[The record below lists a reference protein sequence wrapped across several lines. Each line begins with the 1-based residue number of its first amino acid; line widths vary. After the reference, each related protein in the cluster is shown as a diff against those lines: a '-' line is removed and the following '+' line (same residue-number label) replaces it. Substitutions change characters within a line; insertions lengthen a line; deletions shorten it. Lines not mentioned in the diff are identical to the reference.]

1 MVVQAMIMRKMNS
14 DNEPDRIPVQPEP
27 AEMSSKELV
36 LQACARTGIFTEES
50 LAFQKKILERSGLGQ
65 KTYFPKAL
73 MQVPFSK
80 AMSEARKE
88 SEAAIFGA
96 IDELLEKTGTKPR
109 DIGIVV
115 VNSSLFN
122 PLPSLSAAIVNRYR
136 LRENILS
143 YNLGGMGCS
152 AGLVSVEVARQLLQV
167 HPRTYALFVSTENI
181 THGSYLGNNRAML
194 LANCLFR
201 IGGAALLL
209 SNLSSD
215 RHRSKYELV
224 HIFRT
229 HEGSNDKSYR
239 CVFEEEDE
247 EGTVGVTLSKD
258 LMAVAGE
265 ALKRN
270 ITTLGS
276 LVLPVSEQLRFLAT
290 LLAKKVFKNKVN
302 PYIPNFKLAFEHFCV
317 HAGGRAVLDELQK
330 SLHLSEWHMEP
341 SRMTLNRFGNT
352 SSSSLWYELAYSEAK
367 GRVKKG
373 DRIWQIGFGSGFK
386 CNSAVWRALRRISP
400 TVEMNPWMDEIDD
413 FPVHVPKVEPIFC

>member
-1 MVVQAMIMRKMNS
+1 
-14 DNEPDRIPVQPEP
+14 
-27 AEMSSKELV
+27 MSSKELV

-167 HPRTYALFVSTENI
+167 CQMHKNFLFLD
-181 THGSYLGNNRAML
+181 SYL
-194 LANCLFR
+194 
-201 IGGAALLL
+201 
-209 SNLSSD
+209 
-215 RHRSKYELV
+215 
-224 HIFRT
+224 
-229 HEGSNDKSYR
+229 
-239 CVFEEEDE
+239 
-247 EGTVGVTLSKD
+247 
-258 LMAVAGE
+258 
-265 ALKRN
+265 
-270 ITTLGS
+270 
-276 LVLPVSEQLRFLAT
+276 
-290 LLAKKVFKNKVN
+290 
-302 PYIPNFKLAFEHFCV
+302 YIKAFWI
-317 HAGGRAVLDELQK
+317 
-330 SLHLSEWHMEP
+330 SLHSYTP
-341 SRMTLNRFGNT
+341 N
-352 SSSSLWYELAYSEAK
+352 
-367 GRVKKG
+367 
-373 DRIWQIGFGSGFK
+373 
-386 CNSAVWRALRRISP
+386 
-400 TVEMNPWMDEIDD
+400 
-413 FPVHVPKVEPIFC
+413 